1 MSSERRANAIALGV
15 LALLP
20 TLLFLDVLLG
30 INSFYT
36 RDITSYYYP
45 AKKILREIVLGGH
58 FPYWN
63 PWFSAG
69 QPMAANPEHEVFYPL
84 TWLILLPRFDL
95 AFHLLILVHVY
106 IALFTMYALLRS
118 LDLGRPAAVLGAL
131 SFGLGGLALS
141 TLNLTPYLFSMSWMP
156 LTCLSARRVLLGSRS
171 QIADRGSQEAPPTT
185 DNRQPTT
192 NRDFALAA
200 LFLGMQLLV
209 GEPSFAMQSGIIL
222 GLYAIYRGVK
232 DGGGLLSLLVA
243 KRVAVIGAISIA
255 ALLIAAVQILPAL
268 DHFGDSVRARG
279 FDFYTVGYWSTPF
292 ARLGEIVY
300 PNVLGSARLD
310 GPYLY
315 WGASLYDAEL
325 RPYFLGIY
333 SGLLI
338 AVLLLGG
345 IAARM
350 RGSGLVVAI
359 GATSILLAGGRHTPL
374 LRLLYDSGIANWLR
388 YPEKFV
394 LLGVFG
400 SIVFA
405 ACVLDRL
412 LQGDARI
419 RKAVLWSS
427 AATTLIALAAWLL
440 SLTPPHESLF
450 RAIWSAQPSRELAPM
465 LALAQRGWLLAAAR
479 GLLLFLLLRNVG
491 RVRRGTWLALIGI
504 FVVLDLG
511 TMIPELAPRI
521 PSAFHREPPAVV
533 RQFPPN
539 RDDYRLFHQAAWN
552 SKSEESRFYR
562 RPHRDLYWTSRN
574 ALAPMMPASWG
585 LRMVMD
591 SDYDLTQLLPTAD
604 FTDSAW
610 ELSSARPRDW
620 GDVVASMSNIW
631 YVGIYRPA
639 REGVALAHGDPH
651 EVQPVRFIERAHH
664 PRYYF
669 ARQIVTMRDRH
680 EFVRTLAS
688 TPDPRG
694 IACIAGKAFVPAPGI
709 VRAWRE
715 WSDGARIDVEAAG
728 QAFLI
733 MSVTPHKYWTITI
746 DGQNANAIVTNVGYQ
761 GVVVPAGHHIV
772 EMTYSNPLVAVGA
785 IVSILTLLALA
796 LSCGVFK
803 RA

>member
-1 MSSERRANAIALGV
+1 MSSERRSNAIALGV

-36 RDITSYYYP
+36 RDITAYYYP
-45 AKKILREIVLGGH
+45 AKKILREIVLSGH

-106 IALFTMYALLRS
+106 IALFAMYALLRS
-118 LDLGRPAAVLGAL
+118 LHLGRPAAVLGAIP
-131 SFGLGGLALS
+131 FGLGGLALS

-156 LTCLSARRVLLGSRS
+156 LTCLYARRLLLGLSS
-171 QIADRGSQEAPPTT
+171 QKRERASQAEASATT
-185 DNRQPTT
+185 SNRQPATLR
-192 NRDFALAA
+192 RDFALAA
-200 LFLGMQLLV
+200 FFLGLQLLV
-209 GEPSFAMQSGIIL
+209 GEPSFAMQSGIML
-222 GLYAIYRGVK
+222 GLYAIYRGIK
-232 DGGGLLSLLVA
+232 DGGGWRIA
-243 KRVAVIGAISIA
+243 RRVAVIGAISVA
-255 ALLIAAVQILPAL
+255 ALLIAAVQVLPAL

-279 FDFYTVGYWSTPF
+279 FDFFTVGYWSTPF
-292 ARLGEIVY
+292 ARLAEIIY
-300 PNVLGSARLD
+300 PNILGSTRLD

-333 SGLLI
+333 SGLLV

-345 IAARM
+345 LAARV
-350 RGSGLVVAI
+350 RGSGLVLAI
-359 GATSILLAGGRHTPL
+359 GATSVLLASGRHTPL

-405 ACVLDRL
+405 ACVLEQL
-412 LQGDARI
+412 LEGDVKV
-419 RKAVLWSS
+419 RKAVLWCS
-427 AATTLIALAAWLL
+427 AATTLFALAAWLL
-440 SLTPPHESLF
+440 TLTPLHESLF
-450 RAIWSAQPSRELAPM
+450 RATWSAQPSRELGSM
-465 LALAQRGWLLAAAR
+465 LALARRDWLLAAAR
-479 GLLLFLLLRNVG
+479 GLLLFLFLRNVG
-491 RVRRGTWLALIGI
+491 RVRRDAWLLLVGL
-504 FVVLDLG
+504 FVVLDLSS
-511 TMIPELAPRI
+511 MMPDLAARL
-521 PSAFHREPPAVV
+521 PSAFLREAPAVV
-533 RQFPPN
+533 QQFPPN

-552 SKSEESRFYR
+552 SKSEASAFYR
-562 RPHRDLYWTSRN
+562 RAHRDLYWTSRN
-574 ALAPMMPASWG
+574 ALAPMMPATWG
-585 LRMVMD
+585 LRIVMD

-610 ELSSARPRDW
+610 DLSSARPRDW

-631 YVGIYRPA
+631 YVGVYRPPS
-639 REGVALAHGDPH
+639 EGVALAHGDPH

-669 ARQIVTMRDRH
+669 ARQIVTIRDRQ
-680 EFVRTLAS
+680 EFVQALAS

-694 IACIAGKAFVPAPGI
+694 IACIAGKSFTPAPGI
-709 VRAWRE
+709 VRRWRE
-715 WSDGARIDVEAAG
+715 WADGAQIEVDAAG

-733 MSVTPHKYWTITI
+733 MSVTPHKYWTITT
-746 DGQNANAIVTNVGYQ
+746 DGQKAQAVITNVGYQ
-761 GVVVPAGHHIV
+761 GVVVPAGHHV
-772 EMTYSNPLVAVGA
+772 VAMRYSNPLVAIGGV
-785 IVSILTLLALA
+785 ISIATLLALA
-796 LSCGVFK
+796 LSRSMFK